1 VHALSIWE
9 VPMRKSW
16 SEPRV
21 DDLLNDPILDGI
33 LRRDGL
39 TRDDLLRVIEQAR
52 HTLARVPRDWQV
64 GQGVDG

>member
-1 VHALSIWE
+1 M
-9 VPMRKSW
+9 MRRCRR
-16 SEPRV
+16 EPKL

-52 HTLARVPRDWQV
+52 HTLGRVSREWHV
-64 GQGVDG
+64 GQRVDG

>member
-1 VHALSIWE
+1 
-9 VPMRKSW
+9 MRRSW
-16 SEPRV
+16 SEPKL
-21 DDLLNDPILDGI
+21 DDLLNDPILDPI

-64 GQGVDG
+64 GQRVDG